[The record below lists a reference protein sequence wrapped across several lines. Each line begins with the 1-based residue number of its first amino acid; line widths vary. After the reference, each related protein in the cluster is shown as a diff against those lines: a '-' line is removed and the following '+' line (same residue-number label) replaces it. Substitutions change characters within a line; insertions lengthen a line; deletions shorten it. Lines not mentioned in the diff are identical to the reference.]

1 MRVDTK
7 QTKIE
12 LLIEQ
17 LDLQDH
23 ISSFLHFFS
32 RGSALYIEG
41 DQELH
46 FRYIQALDKIEF
58 NAPPKIASFYEIKNH
73 LKKRGVLN
81 FEQVFEIVKVVRYFR
96 YFKNRELDGIVGEWM
111 DKFIIDER
119 FTEIE
124 KYFTRDGKFEEN
136 LDENL
141 FGLGQRIREH
151 RNDMSGALKRMMSSS
166 KLAGY
171 LVDTQIHFVNNE
183 DCLLVRGGFNH
194 VLKGAVVGRST
205 GGFFYVSPDSIMKSK
220 EKIRFIEQER
230 EAIFYTYAKE
240 FSTKLAEIQPFINFI
255 DKEFDKFD
263 NYQARVLFARAKA
276 LQIVKSKQDSKIV
289 LDSFIHPALHNA
301 KPIQVDFSKNIL
313 MITGVNAGGKTMLLK
328 SILAAAFMAKYMI
341 PMALNATKSH
351 IGSFKTVL
359 SIIDDPQNVK
369 NDISTFAGRMQEFSQ
384 IFAHKSAL
392 VGVDEI
398 ELGTDSDEAA
408 ALFKVIL
415 DDLISRGQKV
425 VVTTHHKR
433 LAALMADRD
442 DVELMAAIYDEEQR
456 KPTYEFMQGIIG
468 KSYAFET
475 ASRYGIANHIV
486 NEAKSVYGDNSER
499 LNLLIERGSQLERE
513 LKQKHKKVD
522 EKLEELQKKELQ
534 LKEQREKLYK
544 ELDEQKY
551 ALKRSYEVAIG
562 EAKSA
567 AKAGDTQSIHRA
579 MNKANKKLPE
589 ESKQEP
595 KHVNFNVGDKVK
607 YHSQKGSI
615 VSMKGTKEAIIET
628 DGMRVRVKTKHLKH
642 TQIIKP
648 SHNAK
653 KQNTQLRVDV
663 EKRSGLKCDLH
674 GMRADEACEELDV
687 FLSDALIN
695 GWDEVIIYHGIGTG
709 KLSFAVKN
717 FLIAHPRVKK
727 FEDAPQHLGG
737 FGAKIVSL

>member
-1 MRVDTK
+1 MPNNKQSKLKLLTK
-7 QTKIE
+7 
-12 LLIEQ
+12 Q
-17 LDLQDH
+17 LDLTEH
-23 ISSFLHFFS
+23 IDSFLNFFS
-32 RGSALYIEG
+32 RKPSLFIEG

-46 FRYIQALDKIEF
+46 FRYIKALDNIEF
-58 NAPPKIASFYEIKNH
+58 NAPPKIASFHNIKAH

-81 FEQVFEIVKVVRYFR
+81 FEQIFEIVKVVRYFR
-96 YFKNRELDGIVGEWM
+96 YFKNRELDGLIGEWM
-111 DKFIIDER
+111 SKFIIDER
-119 FTEIE
+119 FNEVE

-141 FGLGQRIREH
+141 FGLSQRIKDHKNE
-151 RNDMSGALKRMMSSS
+151 MSSALKRMISSS

-205 GGFFYVSPDSIMKSK
+205 GGFFYVSPDAILKAK
-220 EKIRFIEQER
+220 EKIRYIEQER
-230 EAIFYTYAKE
+230 EAIFYTYAKD
-240 FSTKLAEIQPFINFI
+240 FSTKLSEILPFINFI

-263 NYQARVLFARAKA
+263 NYQARVLFAKAKN
-276 LQIVKSKQDSKIV
+276 LQIIKSKHDSRIILK
-289 LDSFIHPALHNA
+289 DFIHPALHNA
-301 KPIQVDFSKNIL
+301 KPINVDFSKNIL

-328 SILAAAFMAKYMI
+328 AILASAFMAKYMI
-341 PMALNATKSH
+341 PIALNESKSH
-351 IGSFKTVL
+351 IGSFKNVL

-369 NDISTFAGRMQEFSQ
+369 NDISTFAGRMQEFSK
-384 IFAHKSAL
+384 IFEYKSAL

-415 DDLISRGQKV
+415 DDLIKRGQKV

-456 KPTYEFMQGIIG
+456 KPTYEFIQGIIG

-475 ASRYGIANHIV
+475 ASRYGISNNIV
-486 NEAKSVYGDNSER
+486 DEAKKVYGDNSER

-513 LKQKHKKVD
+513 LKQKHKQVD
-522 EKLEELQKKELQ
+522 EKLDILAKKELA

-544 ELDEQKY
+544 ELDEQRY

-567 AKAGDTQSIHRA
+567 AKAGDSQAIHRA
-579 MNKANKKLPE
+579 MNKANKKLPKE
-589 ESKQEP
+589 KQEIQSR
-595 KHVNFNVGDKVK
+595 HVEFKIGDKVK
-607 YHSQKGSI
+607 YHSQKGTI
-615 VSMKGTKEAIIET
+615 ISMRDKDATIEVE
-628 DGMRVRVKTKHLKH
+628 GMRVRVKTSHLKH
-642 TQIIKP
+642 TKILKP
-648 SHNAK
+648 KPKTNI
-653 KQNTQLRVDV
+653 QLNV
-663 EKRSGLKCDLH
+663 EKKSGLKCDLH
-674 GMRADEACEELDV
+674 GMRADEACEVLDK

-709 KLSFAVKN
+709 KLSYAVKN
-717 FLIAHPRVKK
+717 FLIAHPRVKA
-727 FEDAPQHLGG
+727 FDDAPQHLGG
-737 FGAKIVSL
+737 FGAKIVKL